1 MKKSYKIDVDCALCA
16 SKIEAAAKNVDGVK
30 DCVVNF
36 RMQKMIVDFSEG
48 CDREKVMNDVRSA
61 SKKVERDAEIY
72 I

>member
-36 RMQKMIVDFSEG
+36 MMQKMIVDFTEG